1 MGSFSRQST
10 PSNEKLNRCSTL
22 IHETMCEG
30 ARATTRAPF
39 AWYSGSSDAAYNSK
53 FSLNITNYLCR
64 PNPIPCTALVHFK
77 SENLLLMRLSKY
89 CCLFAFGLFFGLQP
103 VIAQT
108 IIFSD
113 PGATYTNTD
122 DVTTNTY
129 GPVSIAN
136 CTSISFSINYNFSL
150 PFVGAGNMESSDE
163 CPFGIPPCEGDP
175 TDPIGGG
182 CAQCWDFLYVQ
193 FQVDGVTVNTQL
205 VGVPGSLNQSGTLTY
220 GPICTGS
227 AGTAGMIVQTQTWAA
242 NESVTFSNIT
252 ITCWDGSA
260 SNITA
265 TPSPVCSGLPFA
277 LSATLT
283 DPAAVT
289 ATQWSG
295 PGTIVSPNALN
306 TNVNNAPVGTNTY
319 TFTATD
325 DNACTQSSSIDVVVT
340 PGSSMDD
347 PANQTVCSG
356 DQVDIVFVGTG
367 SPEFNWT
374 NTNTAIGLGASGAGN
389 IGFTA
394 ATVSAPTV
402 GTITVTPSENGCVGP
417 NQTFTVTVNPLPS
430 ANQPTDVTVCAGGA
444 VSVTL
449 SGSTGT
455 TFGWSN
461 DNTAIGLGASGTG
474 NISFNAAG
482 VANQEVA
489 VITVIP
495 IRNGCQG
502 PPVTFN
508 VTVNPLPTVV
518 DPPNQAVCAGSAF
531 ELVFSGTGNPNFNWT
546 NTNTAI
552 GLGASGSGDLSF
564 TATSVNN
571 VTTGNII
578 VTPSASGCTGPS
590 QNFTITV
597 NPLPT
602 VNPPTDVTVCAGASV
617 TSVFSGTFGSL
628 FSWTNDNPAV
638 GLASSGTGNIVF
650 NTAIVSDQEV
660 ANISV
665 TPVVGGCPGSPM
677 AFTITVNPLPTV
689 TDPVNQTVCSGNEVE
704 VIFTGNGNADYN
716 WTNSNMDI
724 GLGTS
729 GSGNISFIAS
739 TVVTSTTGNLVVTP
753 TENGCT
759 GTPQNFTLTVTP
771 APTMNVPANVVA
783 CAGTS
788 IGVVFTGSSG
798 ASFTWINSNT
808 NIGLSASGNGDLSF
822 IAGGVSS
829 QQIATI
835 TATPTIGTCSGM
847 PVNFTIT
854 VNPAPTVVDPVN
866 QTACS
871 GTPVT
876 VVFAGT
882 NNAVFSWTNSN
893 TAIGLA
899 SSGTGGIS
907 FTASSVGIGTI
918 TVVPTANGCSGLSQN
933 FDITVIES
941 PVVNQPAS
949 LDACAG
955 NPVAV
960 AFSGTPGAGFSWT
973 NTNTAIGLGSGGSG
987 DVGFTASAVGS
998 VTIGT
1003 LSVTPNLGGCTG
1015 PSLNFDIA
1023 VNPLP
1028 TLSVTSV
1035 LCSVD
1040 LTTYTVSLT
1049 TNGTTVTAST
1059 GTVTGGSAGNVT
1071 VSGIA
1076 AGTNVTIT
1084 SINSAT
1090 GCQVQ
1095 QGVNAPNCN
1104 CTPVNP
1110 PLMPNDPVV
1119 CEQAAIPE
1127 LTVTVDPGNTVDWYS
1142 APTGGTLL
1150 AMDTVGYTPG
1160 GNFSPGVYNFYAEAR
1175 EISSNCTSPIRLL
1188 VTLTVVERPFVTQI
1202 PDLSTC
1208 AGNTLTI
1215 DFVGTPSSAFHWENN
1230 NTAIGL
1236 GASGTGNINFVTNL
1250 LPGSAY
1256 VEVIPTLNGC
1266 AGQLMSFFIVVKENP
1281 SVLVPT
1287 NETYCSGQLVSVS
1300 FSGTSGAAYAW
1311 TNSDTAIGLDSM
1323 GVGNINFMTHNVATP
1338 TLANLTVTPSL
1349 AGCTGATQ
1357 NFSITVNPA
1366 PSISPIA
1373 NQSVCTGS
1381 PVAVNFSGSNG
1392 ATFEWINS
1400 NTSIGLVAMGT
1411 GNISFTGINGVSMPL
1426 VSTVVVTP
1434 FQNGCSGVSQT
1445 FSITVNPRPTLVVNS
1460 TTCSSDLLTYSMS
1473 VTSNATTLLASAG
1486 MVTGIAPTYTIT
1498 GIPNG
1503 ISVVLTAT
1511 KTATTCSQQQA
1522 VAAPN
1527 CTCPPVP
1534 APNSPNFPVIC
1545 EGTTTPALMVNVTP
1559 GHTVDWY
1566 ATPTGGTPLFV
1577 GSNSYVPVGVFTA
1590 GSYIFYAESRETT
1603 TGCTSA
1609 TRTPVFLTVNAAPT
1623 LTQPINQSVCAG
1635 FVISIGFNGTNGA
1648 VFNWTNTN
1656 PAIGLAANGS
1666 GNISFSSVNPGSGP
1680 ITATIVVTPSLFG
1693 CVGQPK
1699 TFTVTVNP
1707 APTMVDPADI
1717 SACVGQSVAVNFS
1730 ATNGSTFT
1738 WINANANIG
1747 LAASGTGNINFTT
1760 TNPGNATVTV
1770 IPMANGCSGSPQI
1783 FNIAVV
1789 NNPMMNNP
1797 GNVAVCAGANV
1808 SVVFVGD
1815 PGLTYAWT
1823 NTNPAIGLGTSGQG
1837 NIGFTASNVTGVQ
1850 SAQIN
1855 VKPLFGACFGSSQLF
1870 TITINPPP
1878 LATISG
1884 LLNICKG
1891 DAASLTAAGGTGYS
1905 WSSGPNSATISVSP
1919 TSTATYTV
1927 TVTDNGCTATATTTV
1942 IVNQPTTGTIS
1953 ALTCDPAQVGSS
1965 TTTTTNAAG
1974 CDSIITTITTL
1985 DVAGCTPTASLSN
1998 GSVSCFGSTNGTL
2011 SLSATG
2017 GLSPYQ
2023 YAWTNGAQQGNGLIP
2038 FAGIPVLVQG
2048 LPAGAYTVTVTG
2060 ANGLAMTVSAQ
2071 VTSPAVLTAQTTA
2084 VLAYGQYALSCN
2096 NASDATINGSG
2107 AGGTAP
2113 YHFAWDVPGQ
2123 NMATLS
2129 GVGAGTYTLT
2139 LTDAHLCSATS
2150 AVTVSPPPPLAF
2162 GIDLSSVECGAA
2174 SLTAL
2179 ITPISGVSPFQVL
2192 VDGVPASSGLSVGIS
2207 EGEHLVE
2214 LLDDNGCLADSTVQ
2228 VVLPLAP
2235 YIVLPSEL
2243 TVILG
2248 ETLIVEAYT
2257 NLTSWQNL
2265 LWNPLPDPACPN
2277 CLRQEWIPDAS
2288 RIYEVVI
2295 TDNSGCSA
2303 TASVQVLVQRQDD
2316 IYIPNVFSPNDD
2328 GIHDWWYLDAGNSIV
2343 SLNTLQIFDRWGDM
2357 VYFLEAPTPVD
2368 AWHGWDG
2375 RAGGKVVN
2383 PGVFVYY
2390 LEYQLI
2396 NGATVIKKGDVTVVR

>member
-1 MGSFSRQST
+1 VQPRIAYF
-10 PSNEKLNRCSTL
+10 PSTL
-22 IHETMCEG
+22 RII
-30 ARATTRAPF
+30 F
-39 AWYSGSSDAAYNSK
+39 AGK
-53 FSLNITNYLCR
+53 T
-64 PNPIPCTALVHFK
+64 PNLVLLSFISK
-77 SENLLLMRLSKY
+77 SENILLMRLSKF
-89 CCLFAFGLFFGLQP
+89 CCLLAFGLFSRLQP
-103 VIAQT
+103 VLAQT

-113 PGATYTNTD
+113 PGATYANTD

-129 GPVSIAN
+129 GPANIAN

-175 TDPIGGG
+175 TDPSGGG

-193 FQVDGVTVNTQL
+193 FQIDGVTVNTQL

-227 AGTAGMIVQTQTWAA
+227 ASTAGIIVQTQTWAA

-260 SNITA
+260 SNVTA
-265 TPSPVCSGLPFA
+265 TPNPVCAGLPFA

-289 ATQWSG
+289 ATVWSG
-295 PGTIVSPNALN
+295 PGTVVSPNALN

-319 TFTATD
+319 SFTTTD
-325 DNACTQSSSIDVVVT
+325 DNACTQSSSVDVVVT

-356 DQVDIVFVGTG
+356 DQVDVVFTGTG

-394 ATVSAPTV
+394 ATVTAPIT

-430 ANQPTDVTVCAGGA
+430 ANQPTDVTVCAGA
-444 VSVTL
+444 PVSVIL
-449 SGSTGT
+449 SGSTGA

-461 DNTAIGLGASGTG
+461 DNTAIGLGASGMG

-489 VITVIP
+489 AITVIP

-531 ELVFSGTGNPNFNWT
+531 EWVFSGTGNPNFNWT

-564 TATSVNN
+564 TATNLTN
-571 VTTGNII
+571 VTSGNII
-578 VTPSASGCTGPS
+578 VTPSANGCTGPS

-602 VNPPTDVTVCAGASV
+602 VNQPTNITVCAGTPV

-628 FSWTNDNPAV
+628 FSWTNDNPTV
-638 GLASSGTGNIVF
+638 GLAASGTGNIIF
-650 NTAIVSDQEV
+650 NAAIVSDQEV
-660 ANISV
+660 ANIAV

-677 AFTITVNPLPTV
+677 SFTVTVNPLPTV
-689 TDPVNQTVCSGNEVE
+689 TDPINQTVCSGTEVE
-704 VIFTGNGNADYN
+704 VVFSGNGNADYN
-716 WTNSNMDI
+716 WTNSNTAI
-724 GLGTS
+724 GLATS
-729 GSGNISFIAS
+729 GSGNINFTAA
-739 TVVTSTTGNLVVTP
+739 TVAMATTGNLVVTP

-771 APTMNVPANVVA
+771 APTMNVPSNVVA
-783 CAGTS
+783 CAGTP
-788 IGVVFTGSSG
+788 IGVIFTGSSG
-798 ASFTWINSNT
+798 ASFNWMNSNT

-822 IAGGVSS
+822 IAAGVSS

-835 TATPTIGTCSGM
+835 TVMPTIGTCSGT

-854 VNPAPTVVDPVN
+854 VNPAPTVVDPAN
-866 QTACS
+866 QTVCS

-876 VVFAGT
+876 VVFSGT
-882 NNAVFSWTNSN
+882 NNPVYSWTNTN

-907 FTASSVGIGTI
+907 FTASSVGVGTI
-918 TVVPTANGCSGLSQN
+918 TVVPTANGCTGLSQN
-933 FDITVIES
+933 FDLSVIGS
-941 PVVNQPAS
+941 PMVNQPVN

-960 AFSGTPGAGFSWT
+960 AFSGTSGASFSWT
-973 NTNTAIGLGSGGSG
+973 NTNTAIGLGSSGNG
-987 DVGFTASAVGS
+987 DVGFTASAVGAETS
-998 VTIGT
+998 ATI
-1003 LSVTPNLGGCTG
+1003 SVTPNLDGCTG
-1015 PSLNFDIA
+1015 TALNFDI
-1023 VNPLP
+1023 VVHPLP
-1028 TLSVTSV
+1028 TLAVASVI
-1035 LCSVD
+1035 CSAD
-1040 LTTYTVSLT
+1040 LTTYTVSVN
-1049 TNGTTVTAST
+1049 TNGTTVTAT
-1059 GTVTGGSAGNVT
+1059 AGTVIGSAGNYA

-1084 SINSAT
+1084 SLNTAT

-1110 PLMPNDPVV
+1110 PVTPNDPVV
-1119 CEQAAIPE
+1119 CEQGATPE

-1150 AMDTVGYTPG
+1150 QMGTISFTPP
-1160 GNFSPGVYNFYAEAR
+1160 GNFSPGVYSFYAEAR
-1175 EISSNCTSPIRLL
+1175 EISSNCTSPTRLL

-1208 AGNTLTI
+1208 AGSTLTI
-1215 DFVGTPSSAFHWENN
+1215 DFVGTPSAAINWVNN

-1236 GASGTGNINFVTNL
+1236 GASGTGNISFVTSL
-1250 LPGSAY
+1250 LPASAY
-1256 VEVIPTLNGC
+1256 LEVIPTLNGC
-1266 AGQLMSFFIVVKENP
+1266 AGQLMSFFIIVKEIP
-1281 SVLVPT
+1281 TVLAPT
-1287 NETYCSGQLVSVS
+1287 NETICAGQPVSIQ
-1300 FSGTSGAAYAW
+1300 FSGANGATYAW
-1311 TNSDTAIGLDSM
+1311 TNSETAIGLAAF
-1323 GVGNINFMTHNVATP
+1323 GTGNINFITSNVVAP
-1338 TLANLTVTPSL
+1338 TLANLTVTPLL
-1349 AGCTGATQ
+1349 AGCIGATQ

-1366 PSISPIA
+1366 PIVFPVA
-1373 NQSVCTGS
+1373 NQSACAGS
-1381 PVAVNFSGSNG
+1381 SVAVNFSGSNG
-1392 ATFEWINS
+1392 ATFEWTNS
-1400 NTSIGLVAMGT
+1400 NSTIGLGVAGT
-1411 GNISFTGINGVSMPL
+1411 GNIAFTGTNLFTTPL
-1426 VSTVVVTP
+1426 VSNVVVTP
-1434 FQNGCSGVSQT
+1434 FQNGCSGASEN
-1445 FSITVNPRPTLVVNS
+1445 FSITVNPRPTLAVNS

-1473 VTSNATTLLASAG
+1473 VTSNATTLLTSAG
-1486 MVTGIAPTYTIT
+1486 TVTGNTPNFTISN
-1498 GIPNG
+1498 IPNG
-1503 ISVVLTAT
+1503 TNVVLTAT
-1511 KTATTCSQQQA
+1511 NTATTCSQQQA

-1527 CTCPPVP
+1527 CTCPTVP

-1545 EGTTTPALMVNVTP
+1545 EGTTTPALMVNVSL

-1577 GSNSYVPVGVFTA
+1577 GSTSFTPVGVFAA
-1590 GSYIFYAESRETT
+1590 GSYIFYAESREVT

-1648 VFNWTNTN
+1648 VFNWTNSN
-1656 PAIGLAANGS
+1656 PAIGLAGNGA
-1666 GNISFSSVNPGSGP
+1666 GNISFSSVNPGAAP
-1680 ITATIVVTPSLFG
+1680 VTATIVVTPSLFG

-1699 TFTVTVNP
+1699 TFTITVNP
-1707 APTMVDPADI
+1707 APTMVDPADV

-1730 ATNGSTFT
+1730 ATNGATFT

-1747 LAASGTGNINFTT
+1747 LAASGSGNINFTT
-1760 TNPGNATVTV
+1760 TNPGNAMVTV
-1770 IPMANGCSGSPQI
+1770 IPMANGCSGSPQT
-1783 FNIAVV
+1783 FNIAVI

-1797 GNVAVCAGANV
+1797 GNLAACAGANV
-1808 SVVFVGD
+1808 SVVFTGD
-1815 PGLTYAWT
+1815 PGLTYSWT
-1823 NTNPAIGLGTSGQG
+1823 NSNPAIGLGASGVG
-1837 NIGFTASNVTGVQ
+1837 NLSFIAGNVTGVQ

-1855 VKPLFGACFGSSQLF
+1855 VKPLFGACFGQSQLF

-1884 LLNICKG
+1884 LFQICKG
-1891 DAASLTAAGGTGYS
+1891 DAATLTAAGGTGYS
-1905 WSSGPNSATISVSP
+1905 WSTGPNTATISVSP
-1919 TSTATYTV
+1919 TTTSNYTV
-1927 TVTDNGCTATATTTV
+1927 TVTANGCTATTTATV
-1942 IVNQPTTGTIS
+1942 KVNQPTTATVS
-1953 ALTCDPAQVGSS
+1953 ALTCNPAQVGSS
-1965 TTTTTNAAG
+1965 TTTMTNAAG
-1974 CDSIITTITTL
+1974 CDSIITTITLL
-1985 DVAGCTPTASLSN
+1985 DVVGCTPTASLSN

-2011 SLSATG
+2011 SLSAAG

-2023 YAWTNGAQQGNGLIP
+2023 YAWTNGAQMGNGLIP
-2038 FAGIPVLVQG
+2038 VAGNPVLVQG
-2048 LPAGAYTVTVTG
+2048 LSAGTYTVTVTG
-2060 ANGLAMTVSAQ
+2060 ANGLTMTVSAQ
-2071 VTSPAVLTAQTTA
+2071 VTSPALLTAQTVA

-2096 NASDATINGSG
+2096 NASDATVNGSG

-2113 YHFAWDVPGQ
+2113 YNFAWDVPGQ
-2123 NMATLS
+2123 NMSMLS

-2150 AVTVSPPPPLAF
+2150 AVTVSPPPPFAF
-2162 GIDLSSVECGAA
+2162 GIDLSSPECGSAA
-2174 SLTAL
+2174 LTAL
-2179 ITPISGVSPFQVL
+2179 ITPTSGASPFQVL
-2192 VDGVPASSGLSVGIS
+2192 VDGVPATGGLSVSIA
-2207 EGEHLVE
+2207 EGVHLVA

-2235 YIVLPSEL
+2235 YIVLPSEVSI
-2243 TVILG
+2243 TLG

-2257 NLTSWQNL
+2257 NLDVWQNL

-2288 RIYEVVI
+2288 RVYEVVI
-2295 TDNSGCSA
+2295 TDNAGCSA
-2303 TASVQVLVQRQDD
+2303 TSSVQVLVRREDD
-2316 IYIPNVFSPNDD
+2316 IFIPNVFSPNDD

-2343 SLNTLQIFDRWGDM
+2343 SLHTLQIYDRWGDM
-2357 VYFLEAPTPVD
+2357 VYSLEAPMPVD

-2375 RAGGKVVN
+2375 RAKGKVVN

-2396 NGATVIKKGDVTVVR
+2396 NGETVVKKGDVTVVR